1 MYRFTLRTL
10 FEKRSKSNQGLEKE
24 EKPGFSSFFLSGIGK
39 NGDKRHGRA
48 EKNKN
53 MYRKRSKK
61 SKKICKKFLA
71 FPGLKC
77 YTIKRTFARGLFS
90 NPQKENAFQKFT
102 TENSPTRGARSKE
115 RRIHHEG

>member
-1 MYRFTLRTL
+1 MQKDVTCKNRRD
-10 FEKRSKSNQGLEKE
+10 RE
-24 EKPGFSSFFLSGIGK
+24 EKSVPPVFFLTG
-39 NGDKRHGRA
+39 GRD
-48 EKNKN
+48 EK
-53 MYRKRSKK
+53 MHRKRAKK
-61 SKKICKKFLA
+61 NEKICKKFLA
-71 FPGLKC
+71 FPGTKC

>member
-1 MYRFTLRTL
+1 MKKHKKISKQNKVKK
-10 FEKRSKSNQGLEKE
+10 KRPKQTTADQKGKQE
-24 EKPGFSSFFLSGIGK
+24 EK
-39 NGDKRHGRA
+39 KR
-48 EKNKN
+48 
-53 MYRKRSKK
+53 RKRAKK
-61 SKKICKKFLA
+61 NEKICKKFLA
-71 FPGLKC
+71 FPGTKC

>member
-1 MYRFTLRTL
+1 MLPVKNRRD
-10 FEKRSKSNQGLEKE
+10 RE
-24 EKPGFSSFFLSGIGK
+24 EKSVPPVFFLTG
-39 NGDKRHGRA
+39 GRD
-48 EKNKN
+48 EK
-53 MYRKRSKK
+53 MHRKRSKK

-102 TENSPTRGARSKE
+102 TENSPTRGAKE
-115 RRIHHEG
+115 QRKEDSS

>member
-1 MYRFTLRTL
+1 MRKQIQTAELRIMMQKKMLPVKTDGT
-10 FEKRSKSNQGLEKE
+10 EKKIC
-24 EKPGFSSFFLSGIGK
+24 PTCFFLTG
-39 NGDKRHGRA
+39 GRD
-48 EKNKN
+48 EK
-53 MYRKRSKK
+53 MHRKRAKK
-61 SKKICKKFLA
+61 NEKICKKFLA
-71 FPGLKC
+71 FPGTKC